1 MIELKTVG
9 KRYGEKVIYE
19 NFDFTFKENRITAIL
34 GASGAGKTTLL
45 NMIAGLTEYDGEIK
59 KDGDISFVF
68 QTDRLIKNLT
78 VGENLK
84 LIVPTADVRGALK
97 KVGLLNAENL
107 YPKELSAGMARRV
120 AILRAFLYPSKIL
133 LMDEPFVNL
142 DIALEFSLMDSVKE
156 MMKISPKTVVFVTHD
171 VKEAVYLADRI
182 AVVSDGQVVYDN
194 DQISTKTEDELV
206 KVLLRVGNKG

>member
-1 MIELKTVG
+1 MIELKNVC
-9 KRYGEKVIYE
+9 KKYGDKVIYE
-19 NFDFTFKENRITAIL
+19 RFDFSFKENEITAVL

-45 NMIAGLTEYDGEIK
+45 NMVAGLTEYDGEIK

-84 LIVPTADVRGALK
+84 LIAPNADVSGALK
-97 KVGLLNAENL
+97 NVGLSGAENT

-133 LMDEPFVNL
+133 LMDEPFINL
-142 DIALEFSLMDSVKE
+142 DLSLEFSLMDTVKE
-156 MMKISPKTVVFVTHD
+156 MMKTSPKTVLFVTHD
-171 VKEAVYLADRI
+171 VKEAVYLADR
-182 AVVSDGQVVYDN
+182 AVVLSEGKVVYDN
-194 DQISTKTEDELV
+194 REITDTTEKELI
-206 KVLLRVGNKG
+206 KILLSVGNKG